1 MGISFTKGEKTGNF
15 GSTNLR
21 DSVEF
26 FFDEQNPLIGIY
38 GNNDGTDYLHGIG
51 FITYDLGDECQAY
64 VPPPPEPV
72 IDPEFVPIV
81 IPEED
86 KEDEGGIEVDDEEIP
101 EEPIDVVIE
110 PEPETETEIIEKD
123 VIDLNIV
130 IKPESATTAE
140 EADVE
145 KKGIDLITIGIYT
158 GGVVGVIL
166 IVFIIVMIVEKI
178 RKKNKRITEIVEF
191 APVDL
196 DAHFKG
202 I

>member
-1 MGISFTKGEKTGNF
+1 M
-15 GSTNLR
+15 
-21 DSVEF
+21 
-26 FFDEQNPLIGIY
+26 
-38 GNNDGTDYLHGIG
+38 
-51 FITYDLGDECQAY
+51 
-64 VPPPPEPV
+64 
-72 IDPEFVPIV
+72 
-81 IPEED
+81 
-86 KEDEGGIEVDDEEIP
+86 
-101 EEPIDVVIE
+101 IE
-110 PEPETETEIIEKD
+110 PEPEAEIEIIEKD